1 MRKTLPL
8 DRNLNVLTK
17 LKTFTTLH
25 QEAEEQKMIKK
36 EKLQET
42 ARKLT
47 ADKQNFISALR
58 RNLYLYLE
66 NKEITLNSLSEA
78 SDMNPSTLKTFL
90 YGNAKDI
97 SLSNVVKLA
106 KALGVSI
113 DELVGADTIPE
124 LSRESLRM
132 CREMP
137 ENDLMLVRWFIRCL
151 YDLNSQNEPN
161 KRYVKVMLPEEDN
174 NGNCKLVSKFENVE
188 ITDLEEPLRS
198 KIFMGFKVISDYYMP
213 YYMTGNT
220 VLIANDRPAKTS
232 EHVLVRVGD
241 YFFIVKRKTENGV
254 AKLYSIRDDK
264 YRIDEADTDEIVGY
278 ITHTIKN

>member
-1 MRKTLPL
+1 M
-8 DRNLNVLTK
+8 LNK
-17 LKTFTTLH
+17 KKM
-25 QEAEEQKMIKK
+25 EEIAQ
-36 EKLQET
+36 
-42 ARKLT
+42 KLT
-47 ADKQNFISALR
+47 ADKQDFVSAFR
-58 RNLYLYLE
+58 RNMYLYVDD
-66 NKEITLNSLSEA
+66 KDITMSDIAEA
-78 SDMNPSTLKTFL
+78 AGISPSTLKTFL
-90 YGNAKDI
+90 YGNAK
-97 SLSNVVKLA
+97 NVTLTTAVGLA
-106 KALGVSI
+106 KGLNVSL

-188 ITDLEEPLRS
+188 ITNLEEPLRS